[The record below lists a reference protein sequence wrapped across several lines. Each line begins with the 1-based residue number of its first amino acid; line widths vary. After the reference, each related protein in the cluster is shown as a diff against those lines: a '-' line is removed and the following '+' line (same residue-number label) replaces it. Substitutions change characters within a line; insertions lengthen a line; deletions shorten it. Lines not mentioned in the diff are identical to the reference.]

1 MQNCGGKEIF
11 KMTKNNKG
19 KLNEL
24 TGKQWLQ
31 FTKSWFIH
39 DPPPRTKQEMLHP
52 AKYPETMIIDFI
64 KFFTKKN
71 GLVLDPFLGTGS
83 TLVACNMA
91 ERKGVGIEIAEKYA
105 DISKDRLK
113 QKSLNT
119 LDHKV
124 IAGDS
129 MKIDQIWKSNELPA
143 VDFVITSPPYWN
155 MLKKSRGGVK
165 STHKARAENNLDTY
179 YSENPDD
186 LGNIDNYEE
195 FIEKL
200 GLVFDKI
207 YDILKDK
214 KYLVIIIQN
223 LRVNGEVKPL
233 AWDVQRRISKKF
245 VFVGEKIW
253 CQDKKKLGIW
263 GYPSVFVPNYH
274 HHYCLIF
281 RKEQRDMYVPL
292 INNST
297 YKEIF

>member
-1 MQNCGGKEIF
+1 MANS
-11 KMTKNNKG
+11 NNG

-39 DPPPRTKQEMLHP
+39 DPPPRTEQEMLHP

-64 KFFTKKN
+64 KFFTKK
-71 GLVLDPFLGTGS
+71 GQIVLDPFLGTGS

-91 ERKGVGIEIAEKYA
+91 GRKGMGIEIAEKYA
-105 DISKDRLK
+105 NISKDRLK
-113 QKSLNT
+113 QKSLNN
-119 LDHKV
+119 LDHTV

-129 MKIDQIWKSNELPA
+129 MKIDQIWESNELPP

-165 STHKARAENNLDTY
+165 STHKKRAEDNLDIY
-179 YSENPDD
+179 YSDNPDD
-186 LGNIDNYEE
+186 LGNIDDYEE

-200 GLVFDKI
+200 GQIFDKVF
-207 YDILKDK
+207 DILKNE

-263 GYPSVFVPNYH
+263 GYPSVFIPNYH

-281 RKEQRDMYVPL
+281 RKEQKAVYKKL
-292 INNST
+292 INQ
-297 YKEIF
+297 